1 MLNMNE
7 IDFLVDLQCKSFWGK
22 QAERFEIID
31 DSNCFENS
39 IDEGSTMLF
48 FQSKTSAVLSYN
60 RLVSLPETRLLW
72 DLSQEEF
79 VIVITNDWLEKA
91 RNQDVEKIPTYK
103 ANNE

>member
-1 MLNMNE
+1 MLNINE
-7 IDFLVDLQCKSFWGK
+7 IDFLVDTECKSFWGE
-22 QAERFEIID
+22 QVERFEIID

-48 FQSKTSAVLSYN
+48 FESKTSAVLSYN

-72 DLSQEEF
+72 DLSQKQF

-91 RNQDVEKIPTYK
+91 RNQDFEKMPNFK
-103 ANNE
+103 ASK